1 MMSRQRANSITL
13 HVPAS
18 SLGKPTRFPNP
29 VCSTPCGIG
38 TSRHRRY
45 RTQPNR
51 LGLTTIAS
59 DVAALDA
66 LKNLERRI
74 SNRSP
79 SPLLRCLIG
88 TRRRPGRS
96 RVGEPP
102 GHTPQLFCRGGSPKF
117 LKATGEDVLGT
128 LSAHAT
134 QRTLTR
140 RNNTTLTERR
150 DANTIGRITERR
162 GLGDRS
168 TQLGRH

>member
-29 VCSTPCGIG
+29 VCSTPCGIDTYG
-38 TSRHRRY
+38 HRRY
-45 RTQPNR
+45 RTQRNC
-51 LGLTTIAS
+51 LALTTIVS
-59 DVAALDA
+59 DGAALDA

-88 TRRRPGRS
+88 IRRTPRTG

-117 LKATGEDVLGT
+117 SKATEEDVFWT
-128 LSAHAT
+128 LSARAT

-140 RNNTTLTERR
+140 RNNATLTERR

-162 GLGDRS
+162 QLGDRS